1 MAGPA
6 KDVRQSAPRPRRRVV
21 ALWALFVGSLLLG
34 GAVAGVYADRVWRRM
49 TSGTTDGV
57 TVRSSSGV
65 VVAVRD
71 LARLEGAEFQVERVI
86 SLTDKQS
93 RLFGLIEAEDALL
106 LIASGTI
113 TAGVDLAELTAGDFD
128 IDERASKANI
138 SLPSSK
144 VFSARLDN
152 ERTKVWKR
160 DTDILAARQE
170 SLETRARQEAEKSL
184 LDAAKEEG
192 IIRRSNDNVKRTVET
207 LVRSLGYRE
216 VTVTFRDAP
225 SLPPAEKR

>member
-1 MAGPA
+1 
-6 KDVRQSAPRPRRRVV
+6 
-21 ALWALFVGSLLLG
+21 
-34 GAVAGVYADRVWRRM
+34 M
-49 TSGTTDGV
+49 TSGATDGV

-71 LARLEGAEFQVERVI
+71 LARLEGAEYQVERVI

-93 RLFGLIEAEDALL
+93 RLFGLIQAEDALL

-113 TAGVDLAELTAGDFD
+113 TAGIDLSELADGDFD
-128 IDERASKANI
+128 IDERASTAKV

-144 VFSARLDN
+144 VFAARLDN
-152 ERTKVWKR
+152 ERTRIYKR
-160 DTDILAARQE
+160 NTDLLAVRQE
-170 SLETRARQEAEKSL
+170 SLETRARQEAEKAL
-184 LDAAKEEG
+184 LDAANEEG
-192 IIRRSNDNVKRTVET
+192 IIRRSNDNVKHTVET

-225 SLPPAEKR
+225 ALPPSEKH